1 MSLDP
6 PTMVVGWMLV
16 KCFLSASLP
25 TDLSH
30 HRSLKS
36 ASQLLVQHIVDL
48 LCGCFSLCRLLLMF
62 CFNFLPKSTNW
73 RLFSYELD
81 KGETFPS
88 RLIFYTLALKNR
100 N

>member
-36 ASQLLVQHIVDL
+36 ASQLLLQHI
-48 LCGCFSLCRLLLMF
+48 C
-62 CFNFLPKSTNW
+62 
-73 RLFSYELD
+73 LF
-81 KGETFPS
+81 
-88 RLIFYTLALKNR
+88 ALWVFQFVQIVAHV
-100 N
+100 